1 MKETLKAIGSVV
13 IGIAVILGI
22 VLVAMLFIRGGVW
35 LSEKLYP
42 WLILLSGLSLA
53 VSVLTLAPLAAF
65 RETRGHA
72 GLGFFIVSYVFG
84 TTLWVWSLLLTYDL
98 WGGVALFI
106 GLFLGGIGVLPI
118 ALLATAFKGMWSMF
132 GQLILVLV
140 ATYGTRTLGIHLVEK
155 AEEQQYEDT
164 YLLDKSVLPLKLIV
178 SSWFLLPGLFLPYI
192 GYFLIIPL
200 IVCPIILCCSKA
212 RGARRHGQIL
222 LAVFILLFV
231 FATLIGMV
239 FPGLFPART

>member
-13 IGIAVILGI
+13 VGIAVMVGI
-22 VLVAMLFIRGGVW
+22 VLVAILLFRGGVW
-35 LSEKLYP
+35 LSDKLYP
-42 WLILLSGLSLA
+42 WLILLSGLALA
-53 VSVLTLAPLAAF
+53 VSVLALAPLAAF

-84 TTLWVWSLLLTYDL
+84 ATLWVWSLLLTYVL
-98 WGGVALFI
+98 WGGAALFI

-140 ATYGTRTLGIHLVEK
+140 ATYGTRTLGIHLVQR

-164 YLLDKSVLPLKLIV
+164 YLLDEPVLPLKLIV
-178 SSWFLLPGLFLPYI
+178 SSWLLLPGLFLPYI

-212 RGARRHGQIL
+212 RRARRHGQIL
-222 LAVFILLFV
+222 LAVFVLLFV
-231 FATLIGMV
+231 SATLIGWF
-239 FPGLFPART
+239 FPDWFPART